1 MPHTVE
7 YDPQTDIIYIRA
19 NGDLTLEIVREY
31 TNTAA
36 LLAKE
41 TGCFRFL
48 SDLHETVLA
57 LSMLDVYGIP
67 EMVKEIG
74 LASDVPEH
82 KIRRAVVLPRIGEL
96 SLFFETVSKNRVQN
110 VALFD
115 DVESARKWLL
125 EK

>member
-1 MPHTVE
+1 MPHSVE

-19 NGDLTLEIVREY
+19 YGELTLEEIREY

-41 TGCFRFL
+41 KGCLRFL

-57 LSMLDVYGIP
+57 LSMLDVYNIP
-67 EMVKEIG
+67 RMVKEMAS
-74 LASDVPEH
+74 ASDLPEH
-82 KIRRAVVLPRIGEL
+82 KIRRAVILPRTGEL
-96 SLFFETVSKNRVQN
+96 SPFFETVSKNRVQN

-115 DVESARKWLL
+115 DIETARQWLL

>member
-1 MPHTVE
+1 MPYSVE

-19 NGDLTLEIVREY
+19 YGELTLEQVREY

-41 TGCFRFL
+41 KGCFRFL
-48 SDLHETVLA
+48 SDLREAVLA
-57 LSMLDVYGIP
+57 LSMLDVYNIP
-67 EMVKEIG
+67 KMAKEIG
-74 LASDVPEH
+74 LALDLPEH
-82 KIRRAVVLPRIGEL
+82 KIRRAVILPRIGEL
-96 SLFFETVSKNRVQN
+96 SIFFETVSKNRVQN

-115 DVESARKWLL
+115 DIETARKWLL